1 MDYDDNGGDDDDDE
15 EAGLMGGGP
24 SKGKGKARATMSS
37 RRSREA
43 GGREG
48 SFAIDMPLAGLPP
61 AWCVGPT
68 IE

>member
-1 MDYDDNGGDDDDDE
+1 
-15 EAGLMGGGP
+15 MGGGP
-24 SKGKGKARATMSS
+24 NKGKGKARATMSS